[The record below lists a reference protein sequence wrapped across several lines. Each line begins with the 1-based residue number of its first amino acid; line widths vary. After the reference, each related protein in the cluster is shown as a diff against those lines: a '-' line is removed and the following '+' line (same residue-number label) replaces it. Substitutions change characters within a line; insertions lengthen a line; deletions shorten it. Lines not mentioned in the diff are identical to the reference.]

1 MKSIISFSCY
11 ILKKLFLLNGISIK
25 TDLKIFFSYNI
36 VILLFIYSIPLKS
49 LYLMPNN
56 GFESNKIDFSQN
68 SDSFV
73 LTQYSFEASKLIKS
87 FTKNI
92 PFVLIFLILIGSMT
106 TFDLL
111 MDLGFIRILSDEII
125 DAMIISVSIFLIGFT
140 IFIIKP
146 LFKSQKILERWSNLF
161 ENNAIRTGI
170 ILTIKDKSK
179 EEILYALSEVIDQIA
194 IPLENYLS
202 KSDKK
207 EFYNVRVDD
216 TTTLDILIDESTI
229 NPFIDS
235 GSLKNI
241 IQNYGGIL
249 IKVVDNVID
258 KNITENFL
266 KSIQKY
272 KKNGNKIGLVLII
285 GESISQESYN
295 LVNKIKDKTIREN
308 LIFIEKPINNTDY
321 DLKSLNNILT

>member
-11 ILKKLFLLNGISIK
+11 ILKKFFLLNGISIK

-36 VILLFIYSIPLKS
+36 VILLFIYSMPLKS

-207 EFYNVRVDD
+207 EFYNVQHADYFGVGAVYATD
-216 TTTLDILIDESTI
+216 TKHDAEM
-229 NPFIDS
+229 
-235 GSLKNI
+235 
-241 IQNYGGIL
+241 GGINL
-249 IKVVDNVID
+249 IQTIRSMTDKPLIGIGGINLQNLIPVIQAGCDGIAVISAILNQNDVKHATEALVDKVRE
-258 KNITENFL
+258 T
-266 KSIQKY
+266 KSII
-272 KKNGNKIGLVLII
+272 KKNK
-285 GESISQESYN
+285 
-295 LVNKIKDKTIREN
+295 
-308 LIFIEKPINNTDY
+308 
-321 DLKSLNNILT
+321 